1 MDQCRQVC
9 RCSPLSEGSIDELCF
24 SRNKDELEKF
34 IELLITDH
42 LIRKKFP
49 GEWLSSSNWTFQ
61 GRWIFLAEWKFTH
74 EPFNALT
81 VSNAFEE
88 RYVPAPIQVKKEEP
102 KQIKTGKSSLPSL
115 GNSAVYHNHSLP
127 CSLEPIKIE
136 NKVQASPKKPFTLTL
151 VKTELPSD
159 HESTTSV
166 DKNGQRSRVASSNE
180 TNPVGSSQE
189 EKQEINNNQEDRKA
203 KKSRGRRKSSKRGKK
218 KRRTTSTPAKKTDA
232 EQESLPKPIAK
243 GKKRKQMTDTE
254 EHVPEKEKND
264 EASQNVHPVPMDEE
278 FLNDDSLPIAL
289 RRSRRTRKA
298 PTSELPSVTSTPTK
312 SIPPVR
318 QLKNTGEHFWIDF

>member
-1 MDQCRQVC
+1 MT
-9 RCSPLSEGSIDELCF
+9 G
-24 SRNKDELEKF
+24 
-34 IELLITDH
+34 
-42 LIRKKFP
+42 
-49 GEWLSSSNWTFQ
+49 
-61 GRWIFLAEWKFTH
+61 
-74 EPFNALT
+74 
-81 VSNAFEE
+81 SNAFEE
-88 RYVPAPIQVKKEEP
+88 RYLPAPIQVKKEEP
-102 KQIKTGKSSLPSL
+102 KQIKTAKSSLPPL
-115 GNSAVYHNHSLP
+115 GNSPVHHFRSLP

-136 NKVQASPKKPFTLTL
+136 NKVQPSPKKPFTLTI

-180 TNPVGSSQE
+180 TNPIGSSQE

-218 KRRTTSTPAKKTDA
+218 KRRTTSIPAKKTDA
-232 EQESLPKPIAK
+232 EQESLPKPIGK
-243 GKKRKQMTDTE
+243 GKKRKQMTDVE
-254 EHVPEKEKND
+254 EDTPEKEKND
-264 EASQNVHPVPMDEE
+264 EASHNVHPIPMDDE

-312 SIPPVR
+312 SVPPVR
-318 QLKNTGEHFWIDF
+318 RSKNAGELF